1 MRVSVELG
9 ARAYKVIETRRD
21 NAKGVLPEYRFASFM
36 YTTDEIQKAINGE
49 TPLVGG
55 KYFTNDYEILTT
67 LKSIF
72 TPAKIKFKDVDYVNS
87 VKSEE
92 LSTDH
97 TEYSTSDRIYSIENR
112 PYQDLFEEY
121 ELKQAAYQA
130 AGKAGQ
136 LVKPVGKKA
145 ELLSPTDYKLVQ
157 ETLMRQAGKQTKVE
171 FTNVSELR
179 SYSAM
184 NVTIDSIWDRASFD
198 GKMFNCDNT
207 NGIRPIALDKSMFP
221 FVDFTFAIYNADDMF
236 IRWFDKQVFG
246 K

>member
-21 NAKGVLPEYRFASFM
+21 NAKGVLPEYKFASFM

-49 TPLVGG
+49 KPLVKGE
-55 KYFTNDYEILTT
+55 YFTNDYEILTN
-67 LKSIF
+67 LKGLF
-72 TPAKIKFKDVDYVNS
+72 TPAKIKFKDVDYVKS
-87 VKSEE
+87 VKDESIQ
-92 LSTDH
+92 TDH
-97 TEYSTSDRIYSIENR
+97 TEYSNSDRIYSIENR
-112 PYQDLFEEY
+112 PYQDLLEEY
-121 ELKQAAYQA
+121 ELKQAAYTA
-130 AGKAGQ
+130 AGKTGQ
-136 LVKPVGKKA
+136 LVKPVGKQA

-157 ETLMRQAGKQTKVE
+157 ETLMRQAGKQTNSE
-171 FTNVSELR
+171 FTKVSDLR

-207 NGIRPIALDKSMFP
+207 NGIRPIALSKSMFP
-221 FVDFTFAIYNADDMF
+221 FVDFTFAVYDADDMF
-236 IRWFDKQVFG
+236 IRWFDKQVFS